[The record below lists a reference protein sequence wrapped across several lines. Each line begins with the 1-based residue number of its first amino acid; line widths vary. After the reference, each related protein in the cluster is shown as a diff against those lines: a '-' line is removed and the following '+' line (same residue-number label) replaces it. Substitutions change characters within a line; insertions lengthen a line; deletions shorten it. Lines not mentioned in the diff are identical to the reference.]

1 MATGNKASPDL
12 IPEISRAPGTSPTP
26 PTQWLQFLDHSTS
39 HKPWKCLR
47 RLSSWTWAGMVLQLL
62 AWCCSYWDGQKDS
75 QERRHGLG
83 YSLPLNRGH
92 PGWLSG
98 PLLAGQSFPRALLK
112 WGHRGGR
119 PVIQFPTLWLTFGG

>member
-1 MATGNKASPDL
+1 MAIGNKASPDL

-62 AWCCSYWDGQKDS
+62 GWAEGFPGKEAWA
-75 QERRHGLG
+75 
-83 YSLPLNRGH
+83 
-92 PGWLSG
+92 WLFS
-98 PLLAGQSFPRALLK
+98 ATK
-112 WGHRGGR
+112 
-119 PVIQFPTLWLTFGG
+119 